1 MNKQLKTKW
10 TEALRSGEYDQG
22 VGHYVTAGKK
32 YDSFC
37 CLGVLCDIQY
47 AVWDMNGYNN
57 AYDIG
62 DKTLMGDAFAPN
74 GPNWAEQRRL
84 ATMND
89 GCYSFKKIAT
99 YIEQQL

>member
-1 MNKQLKTKW
+1 MYKQLKTKW
-10 TEALRSGEYDQG
+10 IEALISGEYAQG

-37 CLGVLCDIQY
+37 CLGVLCDIQD

-57 AYDIG
+57 ACDIG
-62 DKTLMGDAFAPN
+62 GETLVGNDPVPN
-74 GPNWAEQRRL
+74 GPDLPDQWRL

-89 GCYSFKKIAT
+89 RGVSFEKIAK
-99 YIEQQL
+99 YIELHL